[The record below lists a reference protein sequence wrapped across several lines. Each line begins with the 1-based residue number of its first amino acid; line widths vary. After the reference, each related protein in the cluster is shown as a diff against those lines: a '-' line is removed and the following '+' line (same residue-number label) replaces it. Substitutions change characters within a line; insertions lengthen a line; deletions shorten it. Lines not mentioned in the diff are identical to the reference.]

1 MTAAIQ
7 PTSIAGLEDTNRV
20 KKQNG
25 MRLGRPRGVGKSKLD
40 AYRVEIEALLK
51 LTVRLFWKLVRRFGS
66 LVSKEIIM
74 LKFDGVS
81 LGHLTPGGHVGD
93 QLSHKSRESHKWL
106 KFNRLKFA
114 KPRKK

>member
-51 LTVRLFWKLVRRFGS
+51 NGS
-66 LVSKEIIM
+66 TQKFSRWREI
-74 LKFDGVS
+74 KY
-81 LGHLTPGGHVGD
+81 
-93 QLSHKSRESHKWL
+93 Q
-106 KFNRLKFA
+106 
-114 KPRKK
+114 